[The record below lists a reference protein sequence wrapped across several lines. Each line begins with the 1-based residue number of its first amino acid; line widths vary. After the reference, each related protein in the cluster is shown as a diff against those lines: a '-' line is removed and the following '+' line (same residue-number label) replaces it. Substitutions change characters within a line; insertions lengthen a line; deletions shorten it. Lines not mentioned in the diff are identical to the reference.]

1 MSVNSRPSINV
12 DRNDLSARKDINPVL
27 RVASLGH
34 AMVAFINGEFI
45 GNCNLHILIIIAL
58 EHV

>member
-1 MSVNSRPSINV
+1 V